1 MTVAAELS
9 PEADGGANTEAT
21 EVGSTSLGNFDF
33 VTDTLLVNH
42 RIF

>member
-21 EVGSTSLGNFDF
+21 EVGSTSLGNFF
-33 VTDTLLVNH
+33 TDTLLVNH